1 MEAEK
6 LQPGS
11 LSLHCWVDLEHRE
24 EPAFFFFFSSRVAG
38 LDDSWIHHHGDD
50 LSLGDTM
57 SRTVISAVVWECPPF
72 RIILTQ

>member
-24 EPAFFFFFSSRVAG
+24 EPAFFFFFSQELLDLMTPGFIIMVTIYHWGTQCQG
-38 LDDSWIHHHGDD
+38 LSSLL
-50 LSLGDTM
+50 LSGNVHP
-57 SRTVISAVVWECPPF
+57 SG
-72 RIILTQ
+72 